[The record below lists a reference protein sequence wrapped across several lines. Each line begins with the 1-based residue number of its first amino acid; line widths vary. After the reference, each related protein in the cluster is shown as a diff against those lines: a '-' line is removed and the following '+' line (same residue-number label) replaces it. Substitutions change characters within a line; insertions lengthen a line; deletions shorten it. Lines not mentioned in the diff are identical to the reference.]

1 MATKTYN
8 AKKVLISFAGKT
20 LTGTLDGSFVKV
32 SRNNDSFMLAIGSD
46 GEAARAANADKSG
59 TVTVTLMQTSP
70 SNDDLSNLMNA
81 DELTNTGTGALF
93 VKDASGRT
101 LVSAVEAWIRKPADV
116 EFAREITGR
125 EWVFETGNLEI
136 FNAGN

>member
-20 LTGTLDGSFVKV
+20 LTGVLDGSFVKV

-70 SNDDLSNLMNA
+70 SNDDLSNLMST

-101 LVSAVEAWIRKPADV
+101 LVSAVDAWIRKPADV